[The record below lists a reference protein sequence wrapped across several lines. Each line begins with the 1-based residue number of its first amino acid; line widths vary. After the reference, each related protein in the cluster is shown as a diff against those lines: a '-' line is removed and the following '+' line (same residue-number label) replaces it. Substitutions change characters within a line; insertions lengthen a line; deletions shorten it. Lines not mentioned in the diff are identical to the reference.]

1 MIIIIIKGDKQL
13 KSKKKNIFKIT
24 AFLPK
29 KQKEAHT
36 FFTFLMRQFQQYST
50 QFCFP
55 TWPKKGGIFP
65 IYERKTVFFPLFLKF
80 MKDICL
86 IRFQLF

>member
-1 MIIIIIKGDKQL
+1 MTKIQKKKKHFQNNDIPTKKIKG
-13 KSKKKNIFKIT
+13 STHI
-24 AFLPK
+24 
-29 KQKEAHT
+29 
-36 FFTFLMRQFQQYST
+36 FTFLMRQFQQYST

-55 TWPKKGGIFP
+55 TWPKKGDIFP
-65 IYERKTVFFPLFLKF
+65 IHKRKTVFFPFSLKF